1 MQLSFLEESVD
12 VRADRKV
19 DKCLES
25 QDKLRKKLF
34 AENNS
39 MKKEIRELKNEVEF
53 LKSHI
58 CKTNMF
64 SDLPLFAN
72 LHRN

>member
-1 MQLSFLEESVD
+1 MQISFLEESVD
-12 VRADRKV
+12 VRAERKI

-39 MKKEIRELKNEVEF
+39 MKKEIRELKTELEF

-58 CKTNMF
+58 CKPSLF
-64 SDLPLFAN
+64 STLPLFQN
-72 LHRN
+72 LQKN